1 MPTRLRLIEGEQEWV
16 AEVTADDVRLSAVT
30 EDGDRATSAPA
41 HSYVVRPGVDDAV
54 VVEDASGPQPATA
67 VLASDVVWVSVGGRI
82 LEVHVAP
89 AGRSARSSTREHDA
103 LAPPMSATV
112 VRIAVKPGDRV
123 HQGDLLVA
131 LEAMKMELPI
141 RAPRDGVVTAVHCR
155 EGELV
160 QPGTALVDMDHG

>member
-1 MPTRLRLIEGEQEWV
+1 MPTRLRLIEGGQEWV
-16 AEVTADDVRLSAVT
+16 AEVAADEVRLSPVA
-30 EDGDRATSAPA
+30 DGNTASAT
-41 HSYVVRPGVDDAV
+41 HTYVVRPEADDAV
-54 VVEDASGPQPATA
+54 HVEDAAGAQPAIA
-67 VLASDVVWVSVGGRI
+67 VLASDVAWVSIGGHI
-82 LEVHVAP
+82 FEVHVAP
-89 AGRSARSSTREHDA
+89 AGRSPRSGTRDQDA
-103 LAPPMSATV
+103 LSPPMSATV
-112 VRIAVKPGDRV
+112 VRIAVKSGDRV